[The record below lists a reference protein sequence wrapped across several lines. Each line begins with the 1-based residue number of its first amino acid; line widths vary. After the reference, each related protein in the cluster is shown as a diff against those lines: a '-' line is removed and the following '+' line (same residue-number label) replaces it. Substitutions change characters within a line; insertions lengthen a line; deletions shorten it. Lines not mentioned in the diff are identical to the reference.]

1 MDTDGAGGALP
12 ITSVGNGAIA
22 GGAPGISG
30 ASEESC
36 VTPGGVPIATVG
48 GCNPLFPEQPTRKSD
63 ATVVSQPA

>member
-1 MDTDGAGGALP
+1 M
-12 ITSVGNGAIA
+12 A

-36 VTPGGVPIATVG
+36 VTPGGVPTATVG

-63 ATVVSQPA
+63 ATMLGQPAS